1 VKSVGQVEDE
11 FDIVRCELAF
21 LSPFGFDFVEF
32 GFSGESAGHEEPP
45 HGFWE
50 RFESVFG
57 FLGSFLE
64 IRNGVAFESDA
75 LHWVEGATVVEKDWE
90 ASHTEDGIID
100 MDLTNDVVSV
110 LLSQFGEVLIRRGVR
125 YFLSGMRCS
134 LRRFLRV
141 EEKNLFPV
149 MALINKS
156 RKFY

>member
-1 VKSVGQVEDE
+1 
-11 FDIVRCELAF
+11 LALF
-21 LSPFGFDFVEF
+21 SPFGFDFVKF

-45 HGFWE
+45 HGFWK

-64 IRNGVAFESDA
+64 FRNGVTLESDA
-75 LHWVEGATVVEKDWE
+75 FHWVEGAAVVEKDWE
-90 ASHTEDGIID
+90 ASHTEDSIID
-100 MDLTNDVVSV
+100 MDLTDDVVSM
-110 LLSQFGEVLIRRGVR
+110 LLSQFGEVLIREGVR

-156 RKFY
+156 KNFIRILIIERNGSRINI